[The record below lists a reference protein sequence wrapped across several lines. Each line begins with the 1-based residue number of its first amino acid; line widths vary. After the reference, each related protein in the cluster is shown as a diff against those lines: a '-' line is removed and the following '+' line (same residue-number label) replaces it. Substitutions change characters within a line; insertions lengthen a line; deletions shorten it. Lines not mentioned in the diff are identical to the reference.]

1 MSEGE
6 FKLYSPIGDSDFSPR
21 VNIDDSFDIVYQS
34 PRSNTNAEIYFGSKR
49 NRQVHPVQTPQPS
62 PTTGNFSPKS
72 PRRTKRL
79 SNTLPDISERQED
92 PEIDFFIHD
101 NSDLASTVA
110 TQILLGTPV
119 STRNPEIL
127 QLSLASLEQKRNA
140 FYKNKEFHQAELVEQ
155 AISRAKDLLLESMKD
170 LIQNHEMS
178 CVELRA
184 QHIATDTTIFD
195 HSKEYEKD
203 KLEDRVEKAI
213 ENMKKRHEQELKQH
227 TEMWNSDVKLR
238 EFNKISPKLRGMR
251 DQQIRYI
258 RAKKFDDADQMG
270 KEADK
275 LYQRELSQSKSRH
288 YKAYMESRERLLQ
301 RQKQEIETLIS
312 ATKDRRYV
320 FQKTVEKNRDLFH
333 NREKVLQIYRS
344 LASDREKLWNQ
355 RKSYQLDFLKATQA
369 GARAHIDGNVNNPMK
384 LSLPALPEAA
394 KRSPRR

>member
-62 PTTGNFSPKS
+62 PTTGHFSPKS